1 VLLRAWLYVGLAL
14 ILAAFWLGGWLFYE
28 YATTGKNPPGFY
40 LTIFL
45 LMGFSALNFIMLGIL
60 GEYVG
65 RIYQEVKR
73 RPLYLLRDDDI
84 E

>member
-1 VLLRAWLYVGLAL
+1 MLLRAWIYVGLAL
-14 ILAAFWLGGWLFYE
+14 ILAAFWLGAWLFYE

-65 RIYQEVKR
+65 RIFQEVKR